1 MEKGREKKLKKLYEL
16 QDDLHSVEC
25 ALSNLEYDYENYE
38 EDLIELLEIKEKR
51 KLWKK
56 GKLYTDDL
64 DEDELEE
71 LIETLDSYTHIDM
84 LIEDIKRPMKEL
96 KKKINKLKKEEEK
109 LDEKIYKLNA
119 KLYL

>member
-1 MEKGREKKLKKLYEL
+1 MGKDREQKLKKLYEL

-25 ALSNLEYDYENYE
+25 ALSNLEYDYEDYE
-38 EDLIELLEIKEKR
+38 NELIELLEIKEKR

-64 DEDELEE
+64 GEDELEE
-71 LIETLDSYTHIDM
+71 LIEKLDSYTHIDM
-84 LIEDIKRPMKEL
+84 LIEDVKKPMKEL

>member
-1 MEKGREKKLKKLYEL
+1 MGKDREQKLKKLYEL

-25 ALSNLEYDYENYE
+25 ALSNLEYDYEDYE
-38 EDLIELLEIKEKR
+38 NELIELLEIKEKR

-64 DEDELEE
+64 GEDELEE
-71 LIETLDSYTHIDM
+71 LIEKLDSYTHIDM
-84 LIEDIKRPMKEL
+84 LIEDVKKPMKEL

-109 LDEKIYKLNA
+109 LDEKIYK
-119 KLYL
+119 

>member
-64 DEDELEE
+64 DEDDLDEDELEE

-84 LIEDIKRPMKEL
+84 LIEDVKRPMKEL
-96 KKKINKLKKEEEK
+96 KKKINKLKKEKEK
-109 LDEKIYKLNA
+109 GENN
-119 KLYL
+119 

>member
-1 MEKGREKKLKKLYEL
+1 MGKDREQKLKKLYEL
-16 QDDLHSVEC
+16 QDDLHSVEY
-25 ALSNLEYDYENYE
+25 ALSNLEYDYEDYE
-38 EDLIELLEIKEKR
+38 NELIELLEIKEKR

-71 LIETLDSYTHIDM
+71 LIEKLDSYTHIDM
-84 LIEDIKRPMKEL
+84 LIEDVKKPMKEL

>member
-1 MEKGREKKLKKLYEL
+1 MGKDREQKLKKLYEL

-25 ALSNLEYDYENYE
+25 ALSNLEYDYEDYE
-38 EDLIELLEIKEKR
+38 NELIELLEIKEKR

-71 LIETLDSYTHIDM
+71 LIEKLDSYTHIDM
-84 LIEDIKRPMKEL
+84 LIEDVKKPMKEL